1 MTRRKKKLF
10 SRKERETELDI
21 TSLLDILVILLVFL
35 LKSYNASEL
44 KVNIANKMTLPVSES
59 RDLGHQHVLIQV
71 NGEGELFMN
80 TQKLG
85 VVTDNSPE
93 SIAFLSKELR
103 KVKKELKQKRAIASA
118 AIDKKKNS
126 REENA
131 KINILFDQDTPYE
144 VMNKVMNTTAENGF
158 AHFKFIVR
166 GNY

>member
-1 MTRRKKKLF
+1 MARRKKSILTK
-10 SRKERETELDI
+10 RKRAFDLDI

-44 KVNIANKMTLPVSES
+44 KVNIAKKMTLPVSHS
-59 RDLGHQHVLIQV
+59 RDLGHHYVILQV

-80 TQKLG
+80 NEKLG
-85 VVTDNSPE
+85 LVTRNSPE
-93 SIAFLSKELR
+93 SIAVLGKELI
-103 KVKKELKQKRAIASA
+103 KVKRKIEQERGIASVNMSPKE
-118 AIDKKKNS
+118 I
-126 REENA
+126 EENS

-158 AHFKFIVR
+158 GHFKFIVR

>member
-1 MTRRKKKLF
+1 MARRKKKIINKKD
-10 SRKERETELDI
+10 RNNELDI

-44 KVNIANKMTLPVSES
+44 KVNLAKKMTLPVSES

-80 TQKLG
+80 NEKLG
-85 VVTDNSPE
+85 LVNSRSPE
-93 SIAFLSKELR
+93 SIAFLSKELI
-103 KVKKELKQKRAIASA
+103 KVKKKMEQERGIASV
-118 AIDKKKNS
+118 DMSEKEL
-126 REENA
+126 EENS
-131 KINILFDQDTPYE
+131 KVNILFDQETPYE

>member
-1 MTRRKKKLF
+1 MARRKKKIINKKD
-10 SRKERETELDI
+10 RNNELDI

-44 KVNIANKMTLPVSES
+44 KVNLAKKMTLPVSES

-80 TQKLG
+80 NEKLG
-85 VVTDNSPE
+85 LVNSRSPE
-93 SIAFLSKELR
+93 SIAFLSKELL
-103 KVKKELKQKRAIASA
+103 KVKKKIEQERGIASVNMSE
-118 AIDKKKNS
+118 KEL
-126 REENA
+126 EENS
-131 KINILFDQDTPYE
+131 KVNILFDQETPYE

>member
-1 MTRRKKKLF
+1 MARRKKKIINKKD
-10 SRKERETELDI
+10 RNNELDI

-44 KVNIANKMTLPVSES
+44 KVNLAKKMTLPVSES

-80 TQKLG
+80 NEKLG
-85 VVTDNSPE
+85 LVNSRSPE
-93 SIAFLSKELR
+93 SIAFLSKELL
-103 KVKKELKQKRAIASA
+103 KVKKKIEQERGIASV
-118 AIDKKKNS
+118 DMSEKEL
-126 REENA
+126 EENS
-131 KINILFDQDTPYE
+131 KVNILFDQETPYE